1 MVGYIITFIAGM
13 IVGVFMMCLVYIG
26 RDDRE

>member
-13 IVGVFMMCLVYIG
+13 IVGVFLMCLVQIG